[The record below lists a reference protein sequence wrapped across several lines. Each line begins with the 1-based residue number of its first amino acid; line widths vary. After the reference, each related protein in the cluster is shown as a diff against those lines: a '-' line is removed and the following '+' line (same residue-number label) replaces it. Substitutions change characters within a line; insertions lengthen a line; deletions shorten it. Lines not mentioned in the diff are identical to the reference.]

1 MSYIYVAIA
10 VVLLAFEFA
19 CSKKYQALEGAQMVP
34 GLRFN
39 ALTGLL
45 SALTM
50 LVISGFQPAWSP
62 LSLILAIGQA
72 ACCIAYSLIGFRVLK
87 MGGMAL
93 YTTFLMSGGMLLPYF
108 VGVAFWNEQLSWL
121 RIVGV
126 VLILGAVIL
135 SNFTREKISKKLI
148 ALCCTVFVLNGFVS
162 ILSKYH
168 QIKAPVDST
177 NFAMYAGA
185 AKFLLCSLVLIFCRK
200 APSQFMQNRKS
211 YLVIAVTAVV
221 CGVSYLLQLMG
232 AKDLPA
238 TVLYPMIT
246 GGCVVMS
253 ALAGMVFFKEKI
265 SKMQLISIL
274 LCLAGTLFFL

>member
-93 YTTFLMSGGMLLPYF
+93 YSTFLMSGGMLLPYF

>member
-19 CSKKYQALEGAQMVP
+19 CSKKYQALEGTQMVP

-93 YTTFLMSGGMLLPYF
+93 YSTFLMSGGMLLPYF

-135 SNFTREKISKKLI
+135 SNFTREKINKKLI
-148 ALCCTVFVLNGFVS
+148 ALCCTVFFLNGFVS

-253 ALAGMVFFKEKI
+253 ALAGVIFFKEKL
-265 SKMQLISIL
+265 SKLQLFSIL
-274 LCLAGTLFFL
+274 LCLAGTLFFV